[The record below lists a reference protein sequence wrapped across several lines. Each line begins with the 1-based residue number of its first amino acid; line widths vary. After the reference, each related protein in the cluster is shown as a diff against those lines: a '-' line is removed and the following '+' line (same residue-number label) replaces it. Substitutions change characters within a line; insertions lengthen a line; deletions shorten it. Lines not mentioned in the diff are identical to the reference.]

1 MRAAERRRL
10 LGDAVIA
17 DIHRQVAEAPEP
29 TPELI
34 DHLRRI
40 LTRPAAR
47 TRQADVR
54 QTAAR
59 RTNEAA
65 RDCAPDDLIRQ
76 QPH

>member
-1 MRAAERRRL
+1 MKAAERRRL
-10 LGDAVIA
+10 LGDDVIA

-47 TRQADVR
+47 SQQADER
-54 QTAAR
+54 QTRAA
-59 RTNEAA
+59 
-65 RDCAPDDLIRQ
+65 
-76 QPH
+76 

>member
-17 DIHRQVAEAPEP
+17 DIHRQVAEAPAP

-47 TRQADVR
+47 TRQADER
-54 QTAAR
+54 QTAA
-59 RTNEAA
+59 
-65 RDCAPDDLIRQ
+65 
-76 QPH
+76 